1 MSTYDTIGSRICE
14 SAGRLIVEDMAR
26 KGISYEAL
34 NEELKLK
41 ESFGGYYT
49 FREDVTTGNSS
60 ALYITALASV
70 IRAAVEPNMVG
81 LELLQHNTD
90 LMTTGGKGAM
100 KLPKEKRVN
109 AAEVAEGGVVTYTG
123 EGYTSITVTPSKKIA
138 ASKITWEMVKRGM
151 VSMITAEAAR
161 VGKALARKVDNDII
175 SGIENVVTAANSNR
189 LATGGASTRVSYNN
203 LIDARAYIEGYE
215 VGGFKATH
223 LITHADDYA
232 ALNKD
237 SDFKQA
243 LYRANVV
250 VGGAGT
256 ANVGVFPQVE
266 YFGPQKIVQSNQVT
280 TGTTLFV
287 DSTELGTFVQ
297 ESDVEIVDGRIP
309 GSVDT
314 EIIALESYGIGIQNV
329 RAASGVVMAAS

>member
-1 MSTYDTIGSRICE
+1 
-14 SAGRLIVEDMAR
+14 MAR
-26 KGISYEAL
+26 KGIPYEAL
-34 NEELKLK
+34 KEELKLK
-41 ESFGGYYT
+41 EDFGGYYT
-49 FREDVTTGNSS
+49 FREDVSTGNAS

-109 AAEVAEGGVVTYTG
+109 AAEVAEGGVITYTG
-123 EGYTSITVTPSKKIA
+123 EGYTSITVTPTKKIA

-161 VGKALARKVDNDII
+161 VGKALARKVDGDII
-175 SGIENVVTAANSNR
+175 TGLSNVITSGNSNR
-189 LATGGASTRVSYNN
+189 KATGGSATRASYND
-203 LIDARAYIEGYE
+203 LIDTRAYIEGYE

-237 SDFKQA
+237 TDFKQA

-256 ANVGVFPQVE
+256 ATVGVFPQVE
-266 YFGPQKIVQSNQVT
+266 YFGPQKVVQSNQVT
-280 TGTTLFV
+280 SGTTLFV
-287 DSTELGTFVQ
+287 DSTEVGTFVQ

-329 RAASGVVMAAS
+329 RATAGVVMAAS